1 MRLGFMGR
9 PVPMNT
15 HPHPTIP
22 GIFPAA
28 LGVHTTRTEYAFHP
42 SQDAT
47 RVPRTLHLSAVTPF
61 HSSIPH
67 TSTLMNT
74 QPASAMQKIRR
85 LVAMFLPSLHLTR
98 LAAILAIWSLY
109 VLPSALLAQIGA
121 GPWIS
126 SGGPSFGNSNF
137 SLPPNTDVSGSVV
150 AIAAHPTNA
159 NILYAAGVGG
169 GVWRT
174 ANATAASPTWTPLT
188 DNLASLSMGSLE
200 FDVTDAASQTLVA
213 GSARVSSF
221 ASIGGLR
228 IGVLRTTDGGTT
240 WTALNPGNMFANE
253 DIRSVAA
260 RGSVIL
266 AASHNSPDSVER
278 DRGGQGGGLFR
289 STDTGATFTL
299 ISDGTPTRLP
309 SGSVTDLIA
318 DPQVATRFYAAVRN
332 VGIFRS
338 DDTGA
343 TWTNITGTIAG
354 FDDTTV
360 RPRIGAFN
368 NGTTTA
374 LYVGI
379 IVANG
384 SLGSVWRAAFSS
396 SAPVAV
402 PTWVQMDVPAIYPA
416 GKGGEDSAQGAQH
429 FSIVADPTN
438 ANLVYLGGSSISA
451 APFSAALFRGDGSL
465 PRGTQFTA
473 ITDGNTG
480 NNSTIHGDSRKAVFD
495 ASGNLVECND
505 GGIYRRSTP
514 TTNAGIWTSVNG
526 NLNCIEA
533 HDVAYDSV
541 AKVLMDGTQD
551 NGTSIQTA
559 TGSLN
564 WTSIF
569 GGDGGDVAI
578 DDTSTPGQSIRYYSF
593 QNLGNFSRATYDT
606 NNALVGAVVFPA
618 LTVQGGGPALLQ
630 QFITPVVVN
639 KVNPARLIIGGTSRA
654 NPLPVVTGA
663 AYESL
668 DRGDT
673 ITALTPGAP
682 VNGNGGNN
690 IFSANPI
697 AYGGVR
703 AGVPNADVLYYG
715 SGNTVKVRTVAAA
728 PLADTA
734 KPPFAAGNVISIV
747 LDSNNWQRVFVT
759 DGRNIVVSNDT
770 GANWTDITGNLTGFG
785 AIRKLEFFPLNGTDC
800 IAAATDRGVFFALT
814 TNLTTW
820 ARLGTGLPNAVV
832 YDMHYNA
839 TDKVLAIGTLGR
851 GAFLY
856 NVPAA
861 AVPPAPTVALNLAN
875 LDQNAPTITIA
886 GSNFSA
892 TPANN
897 TVAFNLGATGTVTA
911 ATASQLTVTFNTLPT
926 ALGALNAAVTVT
938 GLGNSGTPVQVANV
952 VVAAAPTVARS
963 TATRAQADPTI
974 TIIGTN
980 FSPTPGNNTVTFNL
994 GAVGTVTAATPT
1006 RLTVAFSTRPTGL
1019 GTLEAVVTVAGVGDS
1034 GVPVEVENVVS
1045 TDTGGFVKGGGMSD
1059 LFFQNDAGQ
1068 LYAWYL
1074 DGAGVITSQ
1083 NYIFPGGLGD
1093 WRLVARA
1100 DLNGDGDADLI
1111 FQNTMGQLYVWFLD
1125 GSGNAVDFS
1134 TGAGL
1139 LPGKPPGFLFRD
1151 GIVDWK
1157 IVASADVNGDGIA
1170 DLIFQNAAGQIYVWF
1185 LDGTGNTVDFSTGA
1199 GLLTARNPGYLFVPG
1214 LGDWRI
1220 VACADVNGDN
1230 IQDLI
1235 FQNAFGQ
1242 IYVWFL
1248 DGTGNIVDFAT
1259 GRGLNAGLNANFL
1272 FTPGLGDWRL
1282 KTVGDF
1288 NGDGFQ
1294 DFIFQNAAGQIYVWF
1309 LDGTGNSVNF
1319 TTNAG
1324 LKGFQFLYTGST
1336 GDFRLR

>member
-1 MRLGFMGR
+1 
-9 PVPMNT
+9 
-15 HPHPTIP
+15 
-22 GIFPAA
+22 
-28 LGVHTTRTEYAFHP
+28 
-42 SQDAT
+42 
-47 RVPRTLHLSAVTPF
+47 
-61 HSSIPH
+61 
-67 TSTLMNT
+67 MNT

-85 LVAMFLPSLHLTR
+85 LVAMFLPSLHLRR
-98 LAAILAIWSLY
+98 LAGILAFCLAC

-174 ANATAASPTWTPLT
+174 TNATAASPTWTPLT
-188 DNLASLSMGSLE
+188 DNLASLNMGSLE

-221 ASIGGLR
+221 ASIGGTR

-260 RGSVIL
+260 RGAIIL
-266 AASHNSPDSVER
+266 AASHNSPDNVDV

-299 ISDGTPTRLP
+299 ISDGTPNRLP
-309 SGSVTDLIA
+309 SGSITDLIA
-318 DPQVATRFYAAVRN
+318 DPQVPTRFYAAVRT

-343 TWTNITGTIAG
+343 TWTNITGTIVG
-354 FDDTTV
+354 FDGTTL

-368 NGTTTA
+368 NGANQA

-384 SLGSVWRAAFSS
+384 TLGSMWRSANPTAAN
-396 SAPVAV
+396 
-402 PTWVQMDVPAIYPA
+402 PTWVQMDAPAIYPPVI
-416 GKGGEDSAQGAQH
+416 GEDSAQGAIH

-438 ANLVYLGGSSISA
+438 ANLVYVGGSSISTS
-451 APFSAALFRGDGSL
+451 PFSGALFRGDAAL

-495 ASGNLVECND
+495 AGGNLVECND
-505 GGIYRRSTP
+505 GGVYRRSTP
-514 TTNAGIWTSVNG
+514 ATNAGIWTSVNG

-559 TGSLN
+559 TGTLN
-564 WTSIF
+564 WTSLA

-578 DDTSTPGQSIRYYSF
+578 DDTSTPGQSIRYYSS
-593 QNLGNFSRATYDT
+593 QNLGGFSRATYDT
-606 NNALVGAVVFPA
+606 NNALIGAVAFPA
-618 LTVQGGGPALLQ
+618 LTVQGGGPALLP

-639 KVNPARLIIGGTSRA
+639 KVNAARLIIGGTSRA

-673 ITALTPGAP
+673 ITALTPGSP
-682 VNGNGGNN
+682 VNGNGGNG

-697 AYGGVR
+697 AYGGFR

-715 SGNTVKVRTVAAA
+715 SGNTVKVRTVAAT

-734 KPPFAAGNVISIV
+734 RPPFAAGNVISIV

-759 DGRNIVVSNDT
+759 DGRNVVVSNDS
-770 GANWTDITGNLTGFG
+770 GANWTDITGNLNGFG

-856 NVPAA
+856 NVPGA
-861 AVPPAPTVALNLAN
+861 AVPTATTVALSLAN
-875 LDQNAPTITIA
+875 FGQNAPTILIA
-886 GSNFSA
+886 GTNFSA

-911 ATASQLTVTFNTLPT
+911 ATPTRLTVTFNTPPA
-926 ALGALNAAVTVT
+926 ALGTLTAVVTVT
-938 GLGNSGTPVQVANV
+938 GLGNSGNPVQVANV
-952 VVAAAPTVARS
+952 VANTAPTV
-963 TATRAQADPTI
+963 TLDTTKRAAADPTI
-974 TIIGTN
+974 MIEGTN
-980 FSPTPGNNTVTFNL
+980 FSPTPGNNTVAFNL
-994 GAVGTVTAATPT
+994 GATGTVIAATPT
-1006 RLTVAFSTRPTGL
+1006 QLTVAFSTRPTGL
-1019 GTLEAVVTVAGVGDS
+1019 GTLDAVVAVAGVGDS
-1034 GVPVEVENVVS
+1034 GVPVEVEDVVS
-1045 TDTGGFVKGGGMSD
+1045 TDIDGYLKGGKNAD
-1059 LFFQNDAGQ
+1059 LLFQNNAGQ
-1068 LYAWYL
+1068 LYAWFL
-1074 DGAGVITSQ
+1074 NGIGGISSQ
-1083 NYIFPGGLGD
+1083 NYLFPGSLGD
-1093 WRLVARA
+1093 WRLVSRA
-1100 DLNGDGDADLI
+1100 DLDGDGNADLI
-1111 FQNTMGQLYVWFLD
+1111 FQNTIGQIYVWFLD
-1125 GSGNAVDFS
+1125 GSGNAVNFS

-1139 LPGKPPGFLFRD
+1139 LKGKSAGYLFV
-1151 GIVDWK
+1151 GGLGDWK
-1157 IVASADVNGDGIA
+1157 LATCTDLNGDGIP

-1185 LDGTGNTVDFSTGA
+1185 LDGTGNTVNFATGTGLERGVSPQYVYA
-1199 GLLTARNPGYLFVPG
+1199 GG
-1214 LGDWRI
+1214 LADWRLI
-1220 VACADVNGDN
+1220 ASADMNGDSN
-1230 IQDLI
+1230 ADLI
-1235 FQNAFGQ
+1235 FQNTAGQ

-1248 DGTGNIVDFAT
+1248 DGTGNVVNFFN
-1259 GRGLNAGLNANFL
+1259 GVGLKAGVNTKFL
-1272 FTPGLGDWRL
+1272 FTSGLGDWRL
-1282 KTVGDF
+1282 QAVGDF

-1309 LDGTGNSVNF
+1309 LDGTANTVNF

-1324 LKGFQFLYTGST
+1324 LKGFQYLYTGGL
-1336 GDFRLR
+1336 GDWKVR